1 MLIHPTIEKLSA
13 LKLHG
18 MARALAEQL
27 DGDGVASDG
36 VTELSFEE
44 RLGLLADREMIERD
58 NRSLT
63 RRLQQAKLRYP
74 AAIEDIDFRRSRGL
88 DRALILEL
96 ASCRF
101 IGKRRNVLISGPTGA
116 GKSFLA
122 CALAHKACRESFS
135 ARYFS
140 LAALAQT
147 LDTAH
152 ADGSLPRLM
161 QRIERTDLLV
171 VDDFGLTALSQR
183 QKHDL
188 WRILEDRYDRRST
201 VVASQFPV
209 DNWHELLDDPTLA
222 DAILDRIVHNAYRL
236 TLKGESMRKLKAK
249 EENK

>member
-1 MLIHPTIEKLSA
+1 MLTHPTIEKLSA

-18 MARALAEQL
+18 MARALAEQF
-27 DGDGVASDG
+27 DGVG
-36 VTELSFEE
+36 VAGDCVAELDFEE
-44 RLGLLADREMIERD
+44 RLGLLVDRETIERD

-74 AAIEDIDFRRSRGL
+74 AAIEDVDFRRSRGL
-88 DRALILEL
+88 DRALILDL

-101 IGKRRNVLISGPTGA
+101 IGKHRNVLISGPTGA

-122 CALAHKACRESFS
+122 CALAHRACREGFS

-140 LAALAQT
+140 LASLTQT
-147 LDTAH
+147 LDAAH

-161 QRIERTDLLV
+161 QRIERAHLLV
-171 VDDFGLTALSQR
+171 IDDFGLTPMTQR

-201 VVASQFPV
+201 IVASQFPI

-222 DAILDRIVHNAYRL
+222 DAILDRIVHNAYKL
-236 TLKGESMRKLKAK
+236 TLRGESMRKLKGK
-249 EENK
+249 EESS